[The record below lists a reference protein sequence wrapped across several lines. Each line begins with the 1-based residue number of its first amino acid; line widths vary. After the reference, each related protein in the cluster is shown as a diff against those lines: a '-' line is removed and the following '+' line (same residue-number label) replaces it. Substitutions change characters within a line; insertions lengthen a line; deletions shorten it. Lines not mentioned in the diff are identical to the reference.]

1 MKNPVIHRG
10 FTLVEL
16 LVVMTII
23 AILIALTLPA
33 LNAAMEVARR
43 NTCTNNLTQIS
54 RAMTQHVTEQGFFP
68 SGGWGYWW
76 VGEPDCGY
84 GSQQP
89 GGWLFSILDYMEQS
103 NVRNQG
109 LGLDG
114 EARANAIRDRMK
126 NPIPII
132 NCPTRRTRNIYPTK
146 DGEADKYMTQA
157 SDHSFVNLKGQNA
170 SAIQYVKQVLECIKG
185 DYATNAGTFGHDVA
199 GSGLPSMV
207 NAHSYKYKENKT
219 LREYSMNYLT
229 DSTDSTGG
237 LNGISFL
244 FSEVTPDLVEDGL
257 ANTYM
262 VGEKFL
268 PTNMYIVDNNTN
280 GADNESAYDG
290 ADNDNQRICSSG
302 PGQDRKQDT
311 AWTDPFG
318 SAHKYSFNMAFCDGS
333 VRRVNYNINTDIH
346 RNLCNRRD
354 GNKITDW
361 SAVSDGND

>member
-1 MKNPVIHRG
+1 MKNSFVRRG
-10 FTLVEL
+10 FTLIEL

-23 AILIALTLPA
+23 GILVGLTLPA
-33 LNAAMEVARR
+33 VNVARESAR
-43 NTCTNNLTQIS
+43 RMVCVNNITQIS
-54 RAMTQHVTEQGFFP
+54 RAFTSHVAAQGFFP

-76 VGEPDCGY
+76 IGEPDCGY

-89 GGWLFSILDYMEQS
+89 GGWLFSILDYMEQG

-114 EARANAIRDRMK
+114 EARASAIRDRMR

-157 SDHSFVNLKGQNA
+157 EDHSFVGLNPDKPTA
-170 SAIQYVKQVLECIKG
+170 PIQYVKQVLECIKG

-207 NAHSYKYKENKT
+207 NAHSYKYKEGYT
-219 LREYSMNYLT
+219 LRDYSMKYLT
-229 DSTDSTGG
+229 HDTDKTGG

-244 FSEVTPDLVEDGL
+244 FSEVTPDEVEDGL

-262 VGEKFL
+262 IGEKYL
-268 PTNMYIVDNNTN
+268 NTAKYIVDNGTN

-290 ADNDNQRICSSG
+290 ADNDNQRIAKIDSE
-302 PGQDRKQDT
+302 PLRDVKFDHTTR
-311 AWTDPFG
+311 FG
-318 SAHKYSFNMAFCDGS
+318 SAHLISFNMAFCDGS
-333 VRRVNYNINTDIH
+333 VRKVNYNINSTIH
-346 RNLCNRRD
+346 QNLGNRRD
-354 GNKITDW
+354 YNKITDW
-361 SAVSDGND
+361 SAISDD

>member
-1 MKNPVIHRG
+1 MKKHPVANG
-10 FTLVEL
+10 FTLIEL

-23 AILIALTLPA
+23 GILIGLSLPA
-33 LNAAMEVARR
+33 INMARESAR
-43 NTCTNNLTQIS
+43 TVVCVNNLTQIS
-54 RAMTQHVTEQGFFP
+54 RAFTAHITAQGFVP

-89 GGWLFSILDYMEQS
+89 GGWLFSILDYLEQS

-114 EARANAIRDRMK
+114 TARVDAIRERMR

-146 DGEADKYMTQA
+146 DGEADKYMTQ
-157 SDHSFVNLKGQNA
+157 SKDHSFVGLKGQDSA
-170 SAIQYVKQVLECIKG
+170 SMQHITQVLECIKG

-199 GSGLPSMV
+199 GSGLPAMV
-207 NAHSYKYKENKT
+207 NAHSYKYKDGKT
-219 LREYSMNYLT
+219 LRDYSMKHLT

-244 FSEVTPDLVEDGL
+244 FSEVTPDLIEDGL

-268 PTNMYIVDNNTN
+268 PTNMYIVDNNVN

-290 ADNDNQRICSSG
+290 ADNDNQRICSGG
-302 PGQDRKQDT
+302 PGRDRKQDT

-318 SAHKYSFNMAFCDGS
+318 SAHAIAFNMAFCDGS

-361 SAVSDGND
+361 SAVSD